1 MDTIKAIVIKKL
13 RQRKSNNAE
22 DIADYMVSEEIR
34 MCLDDVCALLPDETP
49 AGREFAEIMSRFMV
63 GVDPD
68 ANPKMEMLVGETTK
82 ALIRNTINALYDKI
96 MGEPAN
102 LDEDYCADYK
112 QLRQKLIE
120 AINNRR

>member
-1 MDTIKAIVIKKL
+1 MDTIKTMVVKKL
-13 RQRKSNNAE
+13 RQVKNNAE

-34 MCLDDVCALLPDETP
+34 MRLNDVCGLLPDGTP

-68 ANPKMEMLVGETTK
+68 AKPKMEILNGETTK
-82 ALIRNTINALYDKI
+82 ALIRKTINALYDKV
-96 MGEPAN
+96 MEEPTN
-102 LDEDYCADYK
+102 LDNDYCADYRH
-112 QLRQKLIE
+112 LRQKLIE